1 MEVTDSEIEIIH
13 TITDY
18 ARTVLTSPHGL
29 LWALFTAGFISL
41 TLSTRFGLAAAIA
54 AIAQLSVLFALYLG
68 LLHILRFHELPG
80 NRHHVISKQD
90 IESVD
95 EDVALTAESW
105 KIYSLYRFM
114 NDGDEVTV
122 IPRRRYQ
129 DKFRD
134 DLVES
139 GYLEE

>member
-18 ARTVLTSPHGL
+18 ARTVLTSPQGL
-29 LWALFTAGFISL
+29 LWALFSAGFISL
-41 TLSTRFGLAAAIA
+41 TLSTRF
-54 AIAQLSVLFALYLG
+54 G

-105 KIYSLYRFM
+105 KIYSLYRFR

-122 IPRRRYQ
+122 IPRRSYQ
-129 DKFRD
+129 DEFRD
-134 DLVES
+134 DLMES